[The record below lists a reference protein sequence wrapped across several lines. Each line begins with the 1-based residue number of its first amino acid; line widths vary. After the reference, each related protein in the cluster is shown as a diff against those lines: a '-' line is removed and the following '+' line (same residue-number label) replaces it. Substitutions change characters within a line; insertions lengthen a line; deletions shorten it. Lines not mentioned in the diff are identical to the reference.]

1 MMYVM
6 NEALEQLRRSTLR
19 TRIFVTAILL
29 VAFLTICSIPVV
41 CEETAPP
48 AAAPAAPVA
57 PADAAKPAE
66 PAPAAPVAPADAAK
80 PAEPAPAAPVASA
93 DAAKPAEPA
102 PAAPAKP
109 SALATPPTAPAPVV
123 VGQPGAKVETPEVT
137 PDTNIFKR
145 TPKLDGVV
153 EDGEWDAFY
162 TYKSGDL
169 DLTTYA
175 DWDSANLYI
184 AAKSNKPVDLLALLD
199 ANSDGWYNGED
210 NYEFRVV
217 RGAEGASK
225 LIVNRYD
232 SRRTKSPSASAVTP
246 EEAALVEMKSSVK
259 DGMSSVEIR
268 IPGGLIRKFKLADNR
283 KIGLLIS
290 ARTGSDE
297 ASWIASGS
305 PGDTK
310 ESILVSK
317 KIVSLKPLDL
327 GFDLR
332 DAKIARGDELVAK
345 FHLANVGADTVD
357 VRSFVIAGEGK
368 AGDFLSSEKVRM
380 EGLAPKKH
388 VAHDVRSVI
397 PNDMP
402 LGSWAL
408 GAEVK
413 SSDNKLGGAL
423 LSFDVVE
430 PFELALRLPNE
441 PVKPTV
447 KEVTVGIVITNNMRR
462 NARGEARI
470 TMPAGWELWKNDP
483 KREFSASGKSLTTVA
498 FKMKPPLGALGQVPV
513 KMDVTI
519 NGKTMSVEGEFT
531 MVGQ

>member
-1 MMYVM
+1 M
-6 NEALEQLRRSTLR
+6 R

-29 VAFLTICSIPVV
+29 FAFLTICSIPVV
-41 CEETAPP
+41 CEETATP
-48 AAAPAAPVA
+48 AAAPAAADAKPAAPAEEAAPTEPAPAAPAAPAEAAKPAEAAPAAPVA
-57 PADAAKPAE
+57 PAEAAKPA
-66 PAPAAPVAPADAAK
+66 D
-80 PAEPAPAAPVASA
+80 
-93 DAAKPAEPA
+93 PA

-109 SALATPPTAPAPVV
+109 SALATPDTAPAVV
-123 VGQPGAKVETPEVT
+123 VKPAANPETPEVT

-153 EDGEWDAFY
+153 DNGEWDAFY
-162 TYKSGDL
+162 TYTSGDL
-169 DLTTYA
+169 ELTTYA

-184 AAKSNKPVDLLALLD
+184 ASKSNKPIDLLALLD
-199 ANSDGWYNGED
+199 ANADGWYNGED
-210 NYEFRVV
+210 NYEFRMV

-232 SRRTKSPSASAVTP
+232 SRRTKTPSASAVTA
-246 EEAALVEMKSSVK
+246 EEAALVEMKSATK
-259 DGMSSVEIR
+259 DGISSVEMR
-268 IPGGLIRKFKLADNR
+268 IPAGLVRKFKLVDNR
-283 KIGLLIS
+283 KLGLLVT

-305 PGDTK
+305 PGDTQ

-317 KIVSLKPLDL
+317 KIASLKPLDL

-332 DAKIARGDELVAK
+332 DTKIARGDDLVAK
-345 FHLANVGADTVD
+345 FHLTNVGADTVD

-368 AGDFLSSEKVRM
+368 AGDFLSSQKVRM

-397 PNDMP
+397 PKDMP

-413 SSDNKLGGAL
+413 AADNKLGGAL
-423 LSFDVVE
+423 VSFDVVE
-430 PFELALRLPNE
+430 PFELLLRLPTE

-447 KEVTVGIVITNNMRR
+447 KEVTVGVVITNNMRHGV
-462 NARGEARI
+462 RGEAKI
-470 TMPAGWELWKNDP
+470 TMPDGWELWKNEP
-483 KREFSASGKSLTTVA
+483 KREFRASSKSLTTVT
-498 FKMKPPLGALGQVPV
+498 FKMKPPLGAPQRTPV

-519 NGKTMSVEGEFT
+519 DGKTVSTDGEFY
-531 MVGQ
+531 MAQ